1 MQHAGQFWLQFLA
14 QVYFGMQTG
23 GAWYQTA
30 TPAISVK
37 LALPA
42 ESQPPS
48 FRKGQGGVSSGWRL
62 KPAKMKTFKLT
73 SLFLGE
79 GVQM

>member
-1 MQHAGQFWLQFLA
+1 MPASYGATRWPNHQEQLWLQFLA
-14 QVYFGMQTG
+14 QVHFGMQTG

-42 ESQPPS
+42 ESLPP
-48 FRKGQGGVSSGWRL
+48 
-62 KPAKMKTFKLT
+62 
-73 SLFLGE
+73 
-79 GVQM
+79 